1 MISIIIPAH
10 QEKENLTDLICKMSG
25 LKSNNGF
32 EILVALSPGSK
43 NDFDTDLR
51 DKAQFILCSQKGRA
65 VQMNEASR
73 LARGEIV
80 TFIHADVRPPTSFFI
95 DIENAIA
102 HGNDAGFFSYKFD
115 KNNLLLNIN
124 AFFTRKDGFFTG
136 GGDQC
141 LFIKKT
147 VFNALGRFN
156 ETQVIMEDFEFFK
169 RMKQQSVPYTI
180 VKNNLVVSARKYE
193 SNSYLKVNLS
203 NLLLMVL
210 FKMGVSGN
218 KLKRLHDVLL
228 KTPYST

>member
-10 QEKENLTDLICKMSG
+10 QEKENLTDLIGELSG
-25 LKSNNGF
+25 LKSDHGF
-32 EILVALSPGSK
+32 EIIVALSPESK
-43 NDFDTDLR
+43 NDFSVDVCN
-51 DKAQFILCSQKGRA
+51 KAQLIMCSQKGRA

-73 LARGEIV
+73 VAKGEIV
-80 TFIHADVRPPTSFFI
+80 AFLHADVRPPASFLM
-95 DIENAIA
+95 DIESAIA
-102 HGNDAGFFSYKFD
+102 NGNDAGFFSYKFD
-115 KNNLLLNIN
+115 KDSFLLNIN

-147 VFNALGRFN
+147 VFNTLGGFN
-156 ETQVIMEDFEFFK
+156 ETQIIMEDFEFFK
-169 RMKQQSVPYTI
+169 RMKQQRVPYTI
-180 VKNNLVVSARKYE
+180 IGNNLVVSARKYE

-210 FKMGVSGN
+210 FKMGVSGK
-218 KLKRLHDVLL
+218 KLKRLHDSLL